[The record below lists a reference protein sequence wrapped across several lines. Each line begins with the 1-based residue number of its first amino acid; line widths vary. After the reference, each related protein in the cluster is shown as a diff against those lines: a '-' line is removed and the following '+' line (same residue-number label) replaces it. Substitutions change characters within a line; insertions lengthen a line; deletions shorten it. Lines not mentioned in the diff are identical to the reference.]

1 MSCPHDRFG
10 LAQLY
15 QIRGRVGRS
24 DKIAYCYL
32 MYDKGKILSDIAK
45 KRLNVIKDFTQLG
58 SGFSIAMRDLSI
70 RGAGDIL
77 GSEQAGF
84 IDSVG
89 VELFMN
95 MLNEEVNK
103 IKGKE
108 IKKEDE
114 KSLPLIDV
122 ETTIDDNYVS
132 DEDIKIE
139 IHQKINSIDSIE
151 TLNKVKDE
159 LGDRFGSVNESI
171 EIYMYEQLLEYN
183 FNKLGIHD
191 IKQTK
196 NSITV
201 ILLKELLN
209 NINTDDLFVN
219 VTSLS
224 RNFRFS
230 LQFEQLH
237 ITLDIVN
244 LDKHYIYY
252 LIDLSNILINSFKTI
267 DK

>member
-1 MSCPHDRFG
+1 
-10 LAQLY
+10 
-15 QIRGRVGRS
+15 
-24 DKIAYCYL
+24 
-32 MYDKGKILSDIAK
+32 MYNKSKILSDIAK
-45 KRLNVIKDFTQLG
+45 KRLNVIKDFTELG

-77 GSEQAGF
+77 GSQQAGF

-108 IKKEDE
+108 VQKEDT
-114 KSLPLIDV
+114 KANPLIDV
-122 ETTIDDNYVS
+122 ETTIADNYVS
-132 DEDIKIE
+132 DEDLKIE
-139 IHQKINSIDSIE
+139 IHQKINSIDS
-151 TLNKVKDE
+151 LDKLKQVKSE
-159 LGDRFGSVNESI
+159 LEDRFGKINESI

-183 FNKLGIHD
+183 FNKIGITD
-191 IKQTK
+191 IRQTK
-196 NSITV
+196 NSISV
-201 ILLKELLN
+201 IISKELLKI
-209 NINTDDLFVN
+209 INTDDLFVN

-224 RNFRFS
+224 RNFRFAS
-230 LQFEQLH
+230 KFNQLH

-244 LDKHYIYY
+244 LDKHFIYY
-252 LIDLSNILINSFKTI
+252 LIDLSNILNNSLKTI